1 MVTYFDEAWIDLFLL
16 EFYSYQLV
24 HLLTRNRISFTRVNI
39 RVHICAHSSDIKNSK
54 GLAVIGRDGDTRK
67 KDISSKN

>member
-1 MVTYFDEAWIDLFLL
+1 MVAYFDEAWIDLFLP

-24 HLLTRNRISFTRVNI
+24 HLLTRNQISFTRVNI
-39 RVHICAHSSDIKNSK
+39 HICAHSSDIMNSK
-54 GLAVIGRDGDTRK
+54 GLAGIGRNGDTRK